1 MPNKLL
7 NSSLKTLTMIKLFKE
22 FLNLS

>member
-1 MPNKLL
+1 MPNKQL